1 MKSILLFFLLINLNL
16 VSQNSHNKLLG
27 KFTNSKTSSLYTSFE
42 FDNNGKVTIDQLS
55 NSDFF
60 IIGDT
65 IIVFPDKDLFKFI
78 LKKDGIYGASEW
90 VKDGVWTKTAELVID
105 NRKNEQLANLN
116 AQLLNEYYQKTR
128 VSINQLDLLFD
139 KDLKNTY
146 KSNIEDLCNR
156 NLVRA
161 CKEYFGIL
169 TLEQMG
175 GFEAALNGKE
185 KSNIAPNKN
194 FQNVIDKVSTID
206 TAEGK
211 YLNALY
217 LSMIGQPEAS
227 EKILQELAD
236 SKHPEA
242 ALMLMQLAM
251 KKIETSEISI
261 KEKLDVAALRL
272 FNETPT
278 EELKS
283 MLKASYGFKKIDQT
297 ESPEGGVITDF
308 ENEMFDRITKFDYT
322 QSSKNRI
329 EYSTVNKDFV
339 NEMIA
344 ELKKEKYTATFH
356 KTKKGENYTDYK
368 KSIKITTGKLD
379 TLFISI
385 MYPAA
390 CKPNEPITI
399 IVFK

>member
-16 VSQNSHNKLLG
+16 ISQNSHNKLLG

-42 FDNNGKVTIDQLS
+42 FDNNGKVSIDHLS

-65 IIVFPDKDLFKFI
+65 IVVFPDKDLFKFI

-90 VKDGVWTKTAELVID
+90 VKDGVWTKTTESVID

-139 KDLKNTY
+139 KDLMNTY

-175 GFEAALNGKE
+175 GVEAALSGKDNGKI
-185 KSNIAPNKN
+185 SPNKI

-278 EELKS
+278 DKLKS
-283 MLKASYGFKKIDQT
+283 MLKINYGFKKTDQT
-297 ESPEGGVITDF
+297 ESLDGALITDF
-308 ENEMFDRITKFDYT
+308 ENEMFDRITKFDY
-322 QSSKNRI
+322 SNSNINRI
-329 EYSTVNKDFV
+329 EFSTINKDFV
-339 NEMIA
+339 KEIKD
-344 ELKKEKYTATFH
+344 ELKKEKYTATLF
-356 KTKKGENYTDYK
+356 KTKKGENYIDYK
-368 KSIKITTGKLD
+368 KSIKNLNGKID
-379 TLFISI
+379 NIFISI

-390 CKPNEPITI
+390 SKPNEPITI